1 MSEQAQIDILGVTCE
16 SRLNTFR
23 PKDLEKATDD
33 PNAKRLDYIF
43 TSKTFID
50 SAKVVLTERIAQHN
64 INYSDHFGVSVSFQL
79 PESTTIKPS
88 TLPQALFNNIREIT
102 LSYTIREEK
111 HSLLRICHFFFSLSV
126 CIAMHVGLWFVD
138 QKGSI
143 FVMMF
148 FSTMCAWCGVL
159 DGVIGFIWGRWEL
172 RTLREFESEMDLARR
187 VYAEV
192 GARDG

>member
-1 MSEQAQIDILGVTCE
+1 MSDQAQIDILGVTCD

-23 PKDLEKATDD
+23 PRDLETATDD

-43 TSKTFID
+43 TSKTYMD
-50 SAKVVLTERIAQHN
+50 SANVVLTERLPHQD
-64 INYSDHFGVSVSFQL
+64 INYSDHFGVAISFQL
-79 PESTTIKPS
+79 PDTTPAKPS
-88 TLPQALFNNIREIT
+88 SIPPSIFNNIREIT

-126 CIAMHVGLWFVD
+126 CISMHIALWFVEE
-138 QKGSI
+138 KGYI

-159 DGVIGFIWGRWEL
+159 DGVIGFVWGRWEL
-172 RTLREFESEMDLARR
+172 RTLREFRSEMDLART
-187 VYAEV
+187 VYAQE
-192 GARDG
+192 GLREG

>member
-1 MSEQAQIDILGVTCE
+1 MSDQAQIDILGVTCD
-16 SRLNTFR
+16 SKLNTFR
-23 PKDLEKATDD
+23 PRDLETATDD

-50 SAKVVLTERIAQHN
+50 SANVVFTERLPQQD
-64 INYSDHFGVSVSFQL
+64 INYSDHFGVSISFQL
-79 PESTTIKPS
+79 PDNTTIKPS
-88 TLPQALFNNIREIT
+88 SIPQSIFNSIREIIG
-102 LSYTIREEK
+102 SYTIREEK

-126 CIAMHVGLWFVD
+126 CISMHIALWFVE

-159 DGVIGFIWGRWEL
+159 DGVIGFVWGRWEL
-172 RTLREFESEMDLARR
+172 RTLKEFESEMELART
-187 VYAEV
+187 VYAQE
-192 GARDG
+192 GLR